1 MQHKVVSH
9 EEWVE
14 ARKRHLVEEKKF
26 TALRDQLSQA
36 RRDLPG
42 ELVEKEYV
50 FEGLKGKRT
59 LDQLFDGRGQLVIYH
74 AMFNPQTTSEHTT
87 WTNYSSCLACS
98 FWLHNFDLVMVHLH
112 HRDITVS

>member
-26 TALRDQLSQA
+26 TTLRDQLSQA
-36 RRDLPG
+36 RRDLPW

-50 FEGLKGKRT
+50 FEGLKAK
-59 LDQLFDGRGQLVIYH
+59 GRSI
-74 AMFNPQTTSEHTT
+74 
-87 WTNYSSCLACS
+87 S
-98 FWLHNFDLVMVHLH
+98 FSTGADSW
-112 HRDITVS
+112 